1 MIIFHSTPH
10 PPTPK
15 KPTKEDWLSHR
26 MKHWDDLNIYV
37 HVNILCL
44 LFYFKKKKVYP
55 IRNLVRSLDDTMQTG
70 SIKPSSQW
78 YQNSLIKFSE
88 CLLMRL
94 KLVWSLFCFAG
105 SCIFIEEC
113 EKNYYVFANTDKN
126 KKRTKEISENDG
138 AAIVFTDE
146 ER

>member
-15 KPTKEDWLSHR
+15 KPTKEDLLTHR

-44 LFYFKKKKVYP
+44 LFYLKKKRLSDPKSC
-55 IRNLVRSLDDTMQTG
+55 SLTRWYNANRQYQTIFPMV
-70 SIKPSSQW
+70 ST
-78 YQNSLIKFSE
+78 SLIKFSE

-94 KLVWSLFCFAG
+94 KLVSSLFCFAG
-105 SCIFIEEC
+105 CCIFIEEC
-113 EKNYYVFANTDKN
+113 EKNYFVVANTDKN

>member
-1 MIIFHSTPH
+1 MSF
-10 PPTPK
+10 
-15 KPTKEDWLSHR
+15 
-26 MKHWDDLNIYV
+26 V
-37 HVNILCL
+37 L
-44 LFYFKKKKVYP
+44 LKKKKGYP

-94 KLVWSLFCFAG
+94 KLVSSLFCFAG

>member
-44 LFYFKKKKVYP
+44 LFYFKKKKDYP

-113 EKNYYVFANTDKN
+113 EKNYFVVANTDKN
-126 KKRTKEISENDG
+126 KNAQRKSPG
-138 AAIVFTDE
+138 MM
-146 ER
+146 